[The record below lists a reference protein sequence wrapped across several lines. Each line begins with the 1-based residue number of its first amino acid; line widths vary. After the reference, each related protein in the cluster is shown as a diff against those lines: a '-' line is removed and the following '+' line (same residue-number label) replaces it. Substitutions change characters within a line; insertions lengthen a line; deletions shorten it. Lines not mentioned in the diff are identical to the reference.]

1 MSTRRS
7 FLQITML
14 TALAVG
20 ASTAYAGVDSG
31 LLALLPPDATVLSGI
46 NVDQAKMSAYGMYML
61 GQIQIDD
68 AGFQKFISDT
78 GFDPRRDLSQI
89 MTGTSGDSTSNRTA
103 VVGRG
108 SFNAGKIANAA
119 QADGATLVNYKGVDM
134 IVHGGTD
141 MTGALAFL
149 DATTAVMGQLDSVKA
164 VIDRRGQA
172 TPGLSASVVA
182 RITTLAS
189 TNDAWFLS
197 TTSPATFFASKIAD
211 QKVSPMLEAG
221 MMQSVLAGSGGL
233 KFSANGA
240 TITAQAVA
248 RSDKDA
254 TALADV
260 VRFFVSI
267 VQSNRG
273 SSVQAGEFAN
283 VLDTIQ
289 VTTQGSNMNVLL
301 NVPETTLEQMFM
313 GKHTNGAR
321 MAGAHR
327 GRR

>member
-1 MSTRRS
+1 MTTRRS
-7 FLQITML
+7 FLHLTLL
-14 TALAVG
+14 TALAAGVP
-20 ASTAYAGVDSG
+20 TYAGVDSG

-46 NVDQAKMSAYGMYML
+46 NVDQAKMSAYGLYML

-68 AGFQKFISDT
+68 AGFQKFIADT
-78 GFDPRRDLSQI
+78 GFDPRTDLSQI
-89 MTGTSGDSTSNRTA
+89 MSGTSGDATSNRT
-103 VVGRG
+103 VILGRG

-119 QADGATLVNYKGVDM
+119 QADGAKLVNYKGVDM

-141 MTGALAFL
+141 MTGAFAFL
-149 DATTAVMGQLDSVKA
+149 DATTAVMGQVDAVKA
-164 VIDRRGQA
+164 VIDRRGQT
-172 TPGLSASVVA
+172 TPALAPSVVA
-182 RITTLAS
+182 RIVSLAS
-189 TNDAWFLS
+189 VNDAWFLS
-197 TTSPATFFASKIAD
+197 TTSPATFFANKVAD
-211 QKVSPMLEAG
+211 QKVAPMLEAG

-260 VRFFVSI
+260 VRFFVNI

-273 SSVQAGEFAN
+273 TSPQASEFAS

-289 VTTQGSNMNVLL
+289 VTTQGANMNVLL
-301 NVPETTLEQMFM
+301 SIPETTLEQMFM
-313 GKHTNGAR
+313 GKHSMRTGV
-321 MAGAHR
+321 AGTHR